1 MKCLVT
7 GAAGFIGSHVAE
19 RLLSDGHAVVGIDRF
34 SDYYDPALKRSNA
47 EGLLENSGFEL
58 AVRDLAIDQIS
69 DLLDGVDVVFHLAAQ
84 AGVRASWG
92 ESFDRYVDDNIRATQ
107 RLLEAVKD
115 RRIDKFLYAST
126 SSVYGDAERF
136 PTPEDVPPRP
146 VSPYGVTKLAAEH
159 LCNLYQRNY
168 GIPVVAIR
176 YFTVYGPRQRPD
188 MAFRRFI
195 DALID
200 GEEIDIYGDGSQT
213 RDFTYISDAVDA
225 TVSAAFSSEAG
236 GVFNVGGGS
245 RVALRDAIS
254 ILEELV
260 GTEAQLNCTDAL
272 PGDARDTSADIS
284 RASAELSYRPNVD
297 LASGLAEQVS
307 WQRGLRN

>member
-7 GAAGFIGSHVAE
+7 GVAGFIGSHLAE
-19 RLLSDGHAVVGIDRF
+19 RLLLDGHTVVGIDRF
-34 SDYYDPALKRSNA
+34 SDYYDPAQKRSNA
-47 EGLLENSGFEL
+47 EGLLKNSGFEL
-58 AVRDLAIDQIS
+58 AVRDLASERIS

-92 ESFDRYVDDNIRATQ
+92 ESFSQYVDDNIRATQ

-115 RRIDKFLYAST
+115 RSIDKFLYAST
-126 SSVYGDAERF
+126 SSVYGDAQRF
-136 PTPEDVPPRP
+136 PTPEDAPPRP

-168 GIPVVAIR
+168 GVPVVAVR

-188 MAFRRFI
+188 MEFSRFI
-195 DALID
+195 DALLGGRD
-200 GEEIDIYGDGSQT
+200 IDIYGDGGQT

-245 RVALRDAIS
+245 RIALRDAIS
-254 ILEELV
+254 ILEELI
-260 GTEAQLNCTDAL
+260 GAEAQLKFEDAM
-272 PGDARDTSADIS
+272 PGDARDTSADIA
-284 RASAELSYRPNVD
+284 RAAAELRYRPSVD
-297 LASGLAEQVS
+297 LASGLAKQVS
-307 WQRGLRN
+307 WQRGFRD

>member
-7 GAAGFIGSHVAE
+7 GVAGFIGSHLAE
-19 RLLSDGHAVVGIDRF
+19 RLLSDGHTVVGVDRF
-34 SDYYDPALKRSNA
+34 SDYYDPALKRSNT
-47 EGLLENSGFEL
+47 EELLENSGFEL

-69 DLLDGVDVVFHLAAQ
+69 DLLDGVNVVFHLAAQ

-126 SSVYGDAERF
+126 SSVYGNAKKI
-136 PTPEDVPPRP
+136 PTPEDVRPCP

-168 GIPVVAIR
+168 GIPIVAVR

-195 DALID
+195 DALL
-200 GEEIDIYGDGSQT
+200 GGWEIDVYGDGGQT
-213 RDFTYISDAVDA
+213 RDFTYVSDAVDA
-225 TVSAAFSSEAG
+225 TLLAAFSPEAT

-245 RVALRDAIS
+245 QIALRDTIS
-254 ILEELV
+254 VLEELI
-260 GTEAQLNCTDAL
+260 GKEAILNFTDPVA
-272 PGDARDTSADIS
+272 GDSRDTSADTS
-284 RASAELSYRPNVD
+284 RAAAELKYRPSVD
-297 LASGLAEQVS
+297 LASGLANQVA
-307 WQRGLRN
+307 WQRGLGD

>member
-19 RLLSDGHAVVGIDRF
+19 RLLSDGHTVVGIDRF

-146 VSPYGVTKLAAEH
+146 VSPYGVTKLAGEH
-159 LCNLYQRNY
+159 LCNLYQSNY
-168 GIPVVAIR
+168 GVPVVAIR

-195 DALID
+195 DALLGGWDID
-200 GEEIDIYGDGSQT
+200 VYGDGGQT
-213 RDFTYISDAVDA
+213 RDFTYVSDAVDA
-225 TVSAAFSSEAG
+225 TLRAAFSPEATA
-236 GVFNVGGGS
+236 VYNVGGGS
-245 RVALRDAIS
+245 QTALRDAIS
-254 ILEELV
+254 VLEELI
-260 GTEAQLNCTDAL
+260 GREAILNFTDPL
-272 PGDARDTSADIS
+272 PGDSRDTSADIS
-284 RASAELSYRPNVD
+284 RAAAELEYRPSVD
-297 LASGLAEQVS
+297 LASGLADQVA
-307 WQRGLRN
+307 WQRGLAD

>member
-7 GAAGFIGSHVAE
+7 GVAGFIGSHLAE
-19 RLLSDGHAVVGIDRF
+19 RLLSDGHTVVGVDRF
-34 SDYYDPALKRSNA
+34 SDYYDPALKRSNTV
-47 EGLLENSGFEL
+47 ELLKNSGFEL
-58 AVRDLAIDQIS
+58 AVRDLASDQIS
-69 DLLDGVDVVFHLAAQ
+69 DLLGGVDVVFHLAAQ

-126 SSVYGDAERF
+126 SSVYGNAEKI
-136 PTPEDVPPRP
+136 PTPEDVRPSP

-168 GIPVVAIR
+168 GIPIVAVR

-195 DALID
+195 DALLGGWDID
-200 GEEIDIYGDGSQT
+200 VYGDGGQT
-213 RDFTYISDAVDA
+213 RDFTYVSDAVDA
-225 TVSAAFSSEAG
+225 TLRAAFSPEAT

-245 RVALRDAIS
+245 QIALRDAIS
-254 ILEELV
+254 VLEELI
-260 GTEAQLNCTDAL
+260 GKEAILNFTDPVA
-272 PGDARDTSADIS
+272 GDSRDTSADTS
-284 RASAELSYRPNVD
+284 RAAAELKYRPSVD
-297 LASGLAEQVS
+297 LASGLANQVA
-307 WQRGLRN
+307 WQRGLGD

>member
-19 RLLSDGHAVVGIDRF
+19 RLLSDGHTVVGIDRF

-126 SSVYGDAERF
+126 SSVYGDAEKF

-159 LCNLYQRNY
+159 LCNLYQSNY
-168 GIPVVAIR
+168 GVPVVAIR

-195 DALID
+195 DALLGGWDID
-200 GEEIDIYGDGSQT
+200 VYGDGGQT
-213 RDFTYISDAVDA
+213 RDFTYVSDAVDA
-225 TVSAAFSSEAG
+225 TLRAAFSPEATA
-236 GVFNVGGGS
+236 VYNVGGGS
-245 RVALRDAIS
+245 QTALRDAIS
-254 ILEELV
+254 VLEELI
-260 GTEAQLNCTDAL
+260 GREAILNFTDPL
-272 PGDARDTSADIS
+272 PGDSRDTSADTS
-284 RASAELSYRPNVD
+284 RAAAELGYRPSVD
-297 LASGLAEQVS
+297 LASGLADQVA
-307 WQRGLRN
+307 WQRGLAD

>member
-126 SSVYGDAERF
+126 SSVYGDAEKF

-168 GIPVVAIR
+168 GVPVVAIR

-195 DALID
+195 DALLGGWDID
-200 GEEIDIYGDGSQT
+200 VYGDGGQT
-213 RDFTYISDAVDA
+213 RDFTYVSDAVDA
-225 TVSAAFSSEAG
+225 TLRAAFSPETTA
-236 GVFNVGGGS
+236 VYNVGGGS
-245 RVALRDAIS
+245 QTALRDAIS
-254 ILEELV
+254 VLEELI
-260 GTEAQLNCTDAL
+260 GREAILNFTDPL
-272 PGDARDTSADIS
+272 PGDSRDTSADTS
-284 RASAELSYRPNVD
+284 RAAAELGYRPSVD
-297 LASGLAEQVS
+297 LASGLADQVA
-307 WQRGLRN
+307 WQRGLAD

>member
-19 RLLSDGHAVVGIDRF
+19 RLLSDGHTVVGIDRF

-47 EGLLENSGFEL
+47 ERLLENSDFEL
-58 AVRDLAIDQIS
+58 AVRDLAIDEIS

-126 SSVYGDAERF
+126 SSVYGDAEKF
-136 PTPEDVPPRP
+136 PTPENARPRP

-168 GIPVVAIR
+168 GVPIVAIR

-195 DALID
+195 DALLGGWDID
-200 GEEIDIYGDGSQT
+200 VYGDGGQT
-213 RDFTYISDAVDA
+213 RDFTYVSDAVDA
-225 TVSAAFSSEAG
+225 TLRAAFSPEATA
-236 GVFNVGGGS
+236 VYNVGGGS
-245 RVALRDAIS
+245 QTALRDAIS
-254 ILEELV
+254 VLEELI
-260 GTEAQLNCTDAL
+260 GREAILNFTDPL
-272 PGDARDTSADIS
+272 PGDSRDTSADTS
-284 RASAELSYRPNVD
+284 RAAAELKYRPSVD
-297 LASGLAEQVS
+297 LASGLADQVA
-307 WQRGLRN
+307 WQRELGD

>member
-7 GAAGFIGSHVAE
+7 GVAGFIGSHLAE
-19 RLLSDGHAVVGIDRF
+19 RLLLDGHTVVGIDRF
-34 SDYYDPALKRSNA
+34 SDYYDPAQKRSNA
-47 EGLLENSGFEL
+47 EGLLENSRFEL
-58 AVRDLAIDQIS
+58 AVRDLASERIS

-92 ESFDRYVDDNIRATQ
+92 ESFSQYVDDNIRATQ

-115 RRIDKFLYAST
+115 RSIDKFLYAST
-126 SSVYGDAERF
+126 SSIYGDAQRF
-136 PTPEDVPPRP
+136 PTPEDAPPRP

-168 GIPVVAIR
+168 GVPVVAVR

-195 DALID
+195 DALLGGRD
-200 GEEIDIYGDGSQT
+200 IDIYGDGGQT

-225 TVSAAFSSEAG
+225 TVSAAFSSDAG
-236 GVFNVGGGS
+236 GVFNIAGGS
-245 RVALRDAIS
+245 RIALRDAIP
-254 ILEELV
+254 ILEELI
-260 GTEAQLNCTDAL
+260 GAEAQLKFDDAM
-272 PGDARDTSADIS
+272 PGDARDTSADIA
-284 RASAELSYRPNVD
+284 RAAAELRYRPSVD
-297 LASGLAEQVS
+297 LASGLAKQVS
-307 WQRGLRN
+307 WQRGFRD